1 MQINFEVSI
10 FKLKVYIANL
20 IPMCE
25 LMIVESTTK
34 AQGLVPPWLG
44 SRAGTMQGL
53 VPPWLGSR
61 APSNAS
67 WRALLLIEAWPLP
80 RQPGIGRALKRHPFS
95 GLVDSAGELLHT
107 P

>member
-34 AQGLVPPWLG
+34 AQVLSDKNCKGVML
-44 SRAGTMQGL
+44 
-53 VPPWLGSR
+53 
-61 APSNAS
+61 N
-67 WRALLLIEAWPLP
+67 E
-80 RQPGIGRALKRHPFS
+80 
-95 GLVDSAGELLHT
+95 
-107 P
+107 